1 LSSISAA
8 GRLRASWANRS
19 KRCGDI
25 DPVIIF
31 YPMRHHDMPASQV
44 ETLLHRESG
53 IRGLSG
59 TGGNDS
65 DGSRV
70 RLLVIPTDEE
80 AEIAWQTVKVH
91 NDQRS

>member
-1 LSSISAA
+1 
-8 GRLRASWANRS
+8 
-19 KRCGDI
+19 
-25 DPVIIF
+25 
-31 YPMRHHDMPASQV
+31 
-44 ETLLHRESG
+44 LHRESG